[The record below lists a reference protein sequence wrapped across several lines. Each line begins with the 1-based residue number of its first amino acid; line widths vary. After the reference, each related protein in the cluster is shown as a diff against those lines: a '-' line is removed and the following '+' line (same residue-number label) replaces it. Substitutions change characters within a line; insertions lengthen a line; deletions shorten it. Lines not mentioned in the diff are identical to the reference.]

1 LIPKVASWKPDRVS
15 ELKEIV
21 AKDGIVGVVDI
32 SGVPAKNMLDMR
44 NSLRG
49 MMTMTMAKKS
59 LIRLAWKE
67 AGLSEENLE
76 KILEGALQPCVV
88 HTDSLNCYELFDEL
102 EKTRQGRAAKEGEIA
117 PDDIIVEAGP
127 TEFGPGPIVGEFNA
141 VGIPAK
147 IDKGAVAI
155 QKTVTVVNKGDPIEG
170 ELGLMLSKLGINPI
184 EIGLILM
191 GVIDEGQVLDSSDL
205 DLDTEGFRS
214 DIISATSGAF
224 NLACNMQW
232 FSSVTMPSLL
242 SKASSEALSVALE
255 AGVVNDETASIII
268 SRVNARA
275 MAIASQ
281 LDSSALDDELAAALG
296 AVAAS
301 SSAEAAASEA
311 VEEAASEAATEEEE
325 EEEAGFGGLGDLFG

>member
-1 LIPKVASWKPDRVS
+1 MIPKVASWKPDRVS

>member
-1 LIPKVASWKPDRVS
+1 MIPKIAPWKPDRVS

-21 AKDGIVGVVDI
+21 SKEGIVGVVDI

-67 AGLSEENLE
+67 AGLSEDNLE
-76 KILEGALQPCVV
+76 ELLEGAIQPCVV

-127 TEFGPGPIVGEFNA
+127 TDFGPGPIVGEFNA

-155 QKTVTVVNKGDPIEG
+155 QKTVTVVNKGEPIEG
-170 ELGLMLSKLGINPI
+170 DLGLMLSKLGINPI
-184 EIGLILM
+184 IILKKLKLIFSILFSINSRIKMIGKKKINGSQIKIPRTVNKIKEI
-191 GVIDEGQVLDSSDL
+191 
-205 DLDTEGFRS
+205 
-214 DIISATSGAF
+214 
-224 NLACNMQW
+224 NLK
-232 FSSVTMPSLL
+232 LL
-242 SKASSEALSVALE
+242 C
-255 AGVVNDETASIII
+255 
-268 SRVNARA
+268 
-275 MAIASQ
+275 
-281 LDSSALDDELAAALG
+281 LG
-296 AVAAS
+296 INR
-301 SSAEAAASEA
+301 
-311 VEEAASEAATEEEE
+311 
-325 EEEAGFGGLGDLFG
+325 

>member
-1 LIPKVASWKPDRVS
+1 MIPKVASWKPDRVS

-59 LIRLAWKE
+59 LIRIAWKE

-155 QKTVTVVNKGDPIEG
+155 QKTVTVVNKGNPIEG